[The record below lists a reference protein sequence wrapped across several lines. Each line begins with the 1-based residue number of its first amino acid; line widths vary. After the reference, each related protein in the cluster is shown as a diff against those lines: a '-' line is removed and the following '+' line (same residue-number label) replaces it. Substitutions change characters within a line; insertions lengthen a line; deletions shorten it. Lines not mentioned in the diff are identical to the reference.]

1 MREDR
6 SASGN
11 ARIGRI
17 QGADARSDRLGLP
30 QRFATGV
37 LIFDKG
43 AGETSF
49 SVVNRLRRL
58 TGARR
63 VGHAGTLDPL
73 ATGVLPILFE
83 SATRLAEF
91 ALKLPK
97 TYVADI
103 HLGFVTETD
112 DAEAEPQPVGD
123 SSAIEAADVERALTT
138 FSGRI
143 LQQPPAYSAVK
154 VEGKR
159 AYRLARGGE
168 PSRPAAR
175 EVEVYAASLL
185 DFQPGPHAVARIE
198 VKCGSGTYLRA
209 IARDLGEK
217 LGVGGYLGRL
227 VRTAYGPLTLDRAV
241 RAEQVTTPESVA
253 DRLLPAEVILPEMER
268 VRLNVEQEAQVRQGR
283 AVRVVPEPG
292 PGLVRAHDAD
302 GRLVALG
309 HTDPL
314 RRTFVPEKVLT

>member
-1 MREDR
+1 MPPRP
-6 SASGN
+6 S
-11 ARIGRI
+11 
-17 QGADARSDRLGLP
+17 SDS

-37 LIFDKG
+37 LNVDKP

-58 TGARR
+58 TGAHR

-91 ALKLPK
+91 ALQLRK
-97 TYVADI
+97 TYVAEV
-103 HLGFVTETD
+103 HLGFVTATD
-112 DAEAEPQPVGD
+112 DAEADPERVGD
-123 SSAIEAADVERALTT
+123 PGPLRARDVEAALAGFR
-138 FSGRI
+138 GRI
-143 LQQPPAYSAVK
+143 LQRPPAYSAVK

-159 AYRLARGGE
+159 AYQLAREGE
-168 PSRPAAR
+168 PAEPAAR
-175 EVEVYAASLL
+175 EVEVYSARLL
-185 DFQPGPHAVARIE
+185 QFEPGGRAVARIE
-198 VKCGSGTYLRA
+198 VDCGSGTYLRA
-209 IARDLGEK
+209 IARDLGAR

-227 VRTAYGPLTLDRAV
+227 VRTAYGPLVIDQATRTDDLLDADAV
-241 RAEQVTTPESVA
+241 RN
-253 DRLLPAEVILPEMER
+253 RLLPAEVILPDMER

-292 PGLVRAHDAD
+292 PGPVRAHDAE

-314 RRTFVPEKVLT
+314 RRTFVPEKVLS

>member
-11 ARIGRI
+11 TRIGRI
-17 QGADARSDRLGLP
+17 QLADARTDRRDLP
-30 QRFATGV
+30 PFSTGILNV
-37 LIFDKG
+37 DKA

-49 SVVNRLRRL
+49 AVVNRLRRL

-123 SSAIEAADVERALTT
+123 SSAIASADVEMALAT

-143 LQQPPAYSAVK
+143 LQQPPAYSAV
-154 VEGKR
+154 
-159 AYRLARGGE
+159 
-168 PSRPAAR
+168 
-175 EVEVYAASLL
+175 
-185 DFQPGPHAVARIE
+185 
-198 VKCGSGTYLRA
+198 
-209 IARDLGEK
+209 
-217 LGVGGYLGRL
+217 
-227 VRTAYGPLTLDRAV
+227 
-241 RAEQVTTPESVA
+241 
-253 DRLLPAEVILPEMER
+253 
-268 VRLNVEQEAQVRQGR
+268 
-283 AVRVVPEPG
+283 
-292 PGLVRAHDAD
+292 
-302 GRLVALG
+302 
-309 HTDPL
+309 
-314 RRTFVPEKVLT
+314 